1 MQGWGAKWLGSGWR
15 RTLGSFIPW
24 LNPIVAVAFL
34 CGAFQLLGKTG
45 LSDGPRIC
53 VMAPIGLATGT
64 NSTLKIRGLKLAGAI
79 GVSVRTANGTIKA
92 EIKEKKVVEV
102 PAGLDARDVGDSLVT
117 LDITVP
123 VNLAGSELMISVIT
137 PEGTTQAQSVRA
149 VDAEEFLG
157 EIEPNDGFRNA
168 QALLAGKRVFGAIN
182 RDKDV
187 DVFAITGHARKFLTA
202 DVMAARAGSLL
213 DGVLT
218 LYDSKGRMLASC
230 DDSGGSRDPHLRFQL
245 PTDGTYFLVLQD
257 AGDRGTPWHAYELSA
272 REEP

>member
-1 MQGWGAKWLGSGWR
+1 MQGWGVKWTGSGWR
-15 RTLGSFIPW
+15 RTLGLFIPW
-24 LNPIVAVAFL
+24 LNPIVAVAFF
-34 CGAFQLLGKTG
+34 CGPIQMHGKPG
-45 LSDGPRIC
+45 LSVGPRIC

-79 GVSVRTANGTIKA
+79 GVSVRAANGTIKA
-92 EIKEKKVVEV
+92 EIKEKKVAEV
-102 PAGLDARDVGDSLVT
+102 PAGLDAKDVGDSLVAVD
-117 LDITVP
+117 LTVP
-123 VNLAGSELMISVIT
+123 ANLAGSELMISVIT
-137 PEGTTQAQSVRA
+137 PEGTTQALSVRA
-149 VDAEEFLG
+149 VDAGEFLG

-168 QALLAGKRVFGAIN
+168 QPLLLGKRVFGAIN

-230 DDSGGSRDPHLRFQL
+230 DDSGGSRDPHLRFKL
-245 PTDGTYFLVLQD
+245 PTDGTYFLVIQD